1 MAHNNGHK
9 GTLSSH
15 FTSKIWIE
23 SQLLDLESDATVVFV
38 SAQPRSEKQA
48 LSITFKCWWM
58 SIHCS

>member
-38 SAQPRSEKQA
+38 SAQPRSESTQ
-48 LSITFKCWWM
+48 
-58 SIHCS
+58 